1 MLAYLLN
8 LQDQL
13 QDYKN
18 AGLKFT
24 NIGYLQYYTLDLNN
38 SATSTFYI
46 AKSKETQ
53 QRLISIMQSDRPV
66 IAPINVFMSSYIYKW
81 AVSEGYVS
89 DKHGYLVPPEYNLQ
103 NPVERH
109 DDCSK
114 SFYFNQEGFYASS
127 LGRSYASLRPF
138 LSAKEYLSEWE
149 SSAVP
154 VTLRFEKSLIGK
166 DVDLVMLTL
175 SSVSI
180 LNMKNQESLFV
191 NNDIGSKNKITIEFI
206 VKINGTLHTR
216 AVTASYGHGVLLFP
230 MFANCYWHDGNII
243 SISIKSSSSTISDI
257 KINDIKFFH
266 WKKFDDLQ
274 TIGK

>member
-1 MLAYLLN
+1 M
-8 LQDQL
+8 
-13 QDYKN
+13 
-18 AGLKFT
+18 
-24 NIGYLQYYTLDLNN
+24 
-38 SATSTFYI
+38 
-46 AKSKETQ
+46 
-53 QRLISIMQSDRPV
+53 
-66 IAPINVFMSSYIYKW
+66 
-81 AVSEGYVS
+81 
-89 DKHGYLVPPEYNLQ
+89 
-103 NPVERH
+103 
-109 DDCSK
+109 
-114 SFYFNQEGFYASS
+114 
-127 LGRSYASLRPF
+127 
-138 LSAKEYLSEWE
+138 
-149 SSAVP
+149 P

-175 SSVSI
+175 SSVTI